1 VDADAPPDPAPI
13 RPPEAV
19 EQRSGARLVA
29 SLLFFA
35 ALAGAGWYALRP
47 PEKDLAGNERRGPDG
62 ALAVRVVELRPE
74 RHAPT
79 VTATGTLLA
88 NESVELVS
96 ELTRRLVRIHV
107 EEGAEVQKGEVL
119 FELDDDDL
127 LARRGRLRSQKGLA
141 SRTLERDDDLV
152 RTGIL
157 STEALDQSRTRVDD
171 ARAQA
176 DENEVALSKTRIRAP
191 FAGTL
196 GVRHVSEGAWVG
208 PAVPLASLYDT
219 TRLKLD
225 FRVPE
230 RWAGAIAVGQKFS
243 FRVAGSPTVHEGEI
257 VVVEPRIEATTR
269 SLLVRGIVTETEG
282 LRPGQFATVSIE
294 SAPVDALFVP
304 TFAVVP
310 SERGHKVYVE
320 QAGVAHEVIV
330 QLGQR
335 TPERVEV
342 VSGLSPGDRVIVTN
356 LLRVREGAEV
366 EAAPYVTVAAAA
378 PPADRG
384 GAAP

>member
-1 VDADAPPDPAPI
+1 VETPEPIETSSTMAP
-13 RPPEAV
+13 REK
-19 EQRSGARLVA
+19 RSGARLLA

-35 ALAGAGWYALRP
+35 ALAGAGWFAMRP
-47 PEKDLAGNERRGPDG
+47 PEKNAPGGDRRGPEG
-62 ALAVRVVELRPE
+62 ALPVRVVEVRAEPY
-74 RHAPT
+74 APT

-96 ELTRRLVRIHV
+96 ELTRKLVRIHV
-107 EEGAEVQKGEVL
+107 EEGAKVEKGQVL

-127 LARRGRLRSQKGLA
+127 LARRGRLRSAKGLA
-141 SRTLERDDDLV
+141 SRTMDRDDDLV
-152 RTGIL
+152 KTGIL
-157 STEALDQSRTRVDD
+157 SAEALDQSRTRVDD

-191 FAGTL
+191 FEGTL
-196 GVRHVSEGAWVG
+196 GIRHVSEGSWVG
-208 PAVPLASLYDT
+208 PTVPLASLYDT

-230 RWAGAIAVGQKFS
+230 RWAANIAVGQEFA
-243 FRVAGSPTVHEGEI
+243 FRVAGSPTVHKGKI
-257 VVVEPRIEATTR
+257 AVVEPRIEATTR
-269 SLLVRGIVTETEG
+269 SLLVRGIVEETTG

-294 SAPVDALFVP
+294 SSPTDALFVP

-310 SERGHKVYVE
+310 SERGHKVFVE
-320 QAGVAHEVIV
+320 RDGIAREMIV
-330 QLGQR
+330 QLGAR

-342 VSGLSPGDRVIVTN
+342 LSGLVVGDRVIVTN

-366 EAAPYVTVAAAA
+366 EAAPYVTVAAAST
-378 PPADRG
+378 PPLRG

>member
-1 VDADAPPDPAPI
+1 M
-13 RPPEAV
+13 
-19 EQRSGARLVA
+19 
-29 SLLFFA
+29 
-35 ALAGAGWYALRP
+35 RP
-47 PEKDLAGNERRGPDG
+47 PEKDVAGGDRRESDG
-62 ALAVRVVELRPE
+62 ALAVRVVELRSEPY
-74 RHAPT
+74 APT

-96 ELTRRLVRIHV
+96 ELTRRLVRIHAD
-107 EEGAEVQKGEVL
+107 EGAAVQKGQVL

-127 LARRGRLRSQKGLA
+127 LARRGRLRSARGFA
-141 SRTLERDDDLV
+141 SRTLDRDDELV
-152 RTGIL
+152 RTGIQ

-191 FAGTL
+191 FTGTL
-196 GVRHVSEGAWVG
+196 GIRHVSEGAWVG
-208 PAVPLASLYDT
+208 PDVPLASLYDT

-230 RWAGAIAVGQKFS
+230 RWAATIAVGQE
-243 FRVAGSPTVHEGEI
+243 FRFHVAGSPTVHKGQI
-257 VVVEPRIEATTR
+257 AVVEPRIEATTR
-269 SLLVRGIVTETEG
+269 SLLVRGIVSETAG

-294 SAPVDALFVP
+294 SSPIEALFVP

-320 QAGVAHEVIV
+320 DGGIAREAIV

-342 VSGLSPGDRVIVTN
+342 LSGLQAGDRVIVTN

-366 EAAPYVTVAAAA
+366 EAAPYVTVATAS
-378 PPADRG
+378 PPAELE